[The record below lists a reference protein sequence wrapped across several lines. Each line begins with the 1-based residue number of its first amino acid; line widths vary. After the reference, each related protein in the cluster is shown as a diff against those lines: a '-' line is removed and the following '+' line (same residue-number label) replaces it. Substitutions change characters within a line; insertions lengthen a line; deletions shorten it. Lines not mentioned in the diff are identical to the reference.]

1 VSPAGEHG
9 PRTLRLFFAL
19 WPNDHCRAALAK
31 AAASVVARVDGQ
43 PVPPGNLHVTLAFLG
58 KVVGR
63 GFADLV
69 SVGGRGPWPAVDL
82 AFTRIEYWAKPRTL
96 VALPSEVPAAAC
108 AMVDRLWDG
117 LEPLGFQREQRPWQ
131 PHLTLVRRVRRAP
144 PGDLEMA
151 PCTASGPEPAWRLAL
166 VESIARPDG
175 VRYKPL
181 ADWQLGGDAP
191 LHIREGA

>member
-1 VSPAGEHG
+1 VNPAGEHR

-31 AAASVVARVDGQ
+31 AAASVVARVDGR

-58 KVVGR
+58 NVPGR
-63 GFADLV
+63 GLAELV

-82 AFTRIEYWAKPRTL
+82 AFTRIEYWVKPRTL
-96 VALPSEVPAAAC
+96 VALPSEVPAAAR
-108 AMVDRLWDG
+108 AMVERLWQG

-131 PHLTLVRRVRRAP
+131 PHLTLVRRARQTLPGGLDLAP
-144 PGDLEMA
+144 FVAG
-151 PCTASGPEPAWRLAL
+151 CGPEPAWRLAL
-166 VESIARPDG
+166 VESSSNPDG

-181 ADWQLGGDAP
+181 ADWPLGGV
-191 LHIREGA
+191 